1 MGFTIITTVSPE
13 FARAQR
19 DFIPTWH
26 ANSGADSIVVHKID
40 EDSWHQNIL
49 RRAEIFCDE
58 LITRIRHGE
67 RVLLLDADCIVLRD
81 LSEGFSDAHPISVA
95 RWPQVNMGVAF
106 FNLSRHPWPTPWK
119 VFLRDIVK
127 EIAAKVAGGHTPQHE
142 CDQVI
147 WRPRLHQMEGHVYK
161 LAEWEWNYNCFDLP
175 QWERELPTLKEIT
188 RVIHIKGHGDWE
200 YAQLDAK
207 LDYARSL
214 WSKELA
220 CIA

>member
-1 MGFTIITTVSPE
+1 MGFTIITTISPE
-13 FARAQR
+13 FTRAER
-19 DFIPTWH
+19 DFFPTWH

-40 EDSWHQNIL
+40 EGSWHRNIL
-49 RRAEIFCDE
+49 RRAELFRDE
-58 LITRIRHGE
+58 LIARKRNRE
-67 RVLLLDADCIVLRD
+67 RVLLLDADCIVLRN
-81 LSEGFSDAHPISVA
+81 LSEGFSDDHAISVA

-106 FNLSRHPWPTPWK
+106 FNLAIQPRPWPWTG
-119 VFLRDIVK
+119 FLRNIVK

-147 WRPRLHQMEGHVYK
+147 WRPALHQIESHVLK

-175 QWERELPTLKEIT
+175 QWERELPKLKEIT

-207 LDYARSL
+207 LDYARAL
-214 WSKELA
+214 WPKELA